1 MTPDYP
7 PPERRNSGAWLGA
20 VLLLYAVIV
29 ACGIVGFAVTLIRNA
44 I

>member
-20 VLLLYAVIV
+20 VLLLYAAIV
-29 ACGIVGFAVTLIRNA
+29 ACALVGFVVTLIRNA

>member
-29 ACGIVGFAVTLIRNA
+29 ACGIVGFFVTLIRNA

>member
-20 VLLLYAVIV
+20 VLFVYTVIV
-29 ACGIVGFAVTLIRNA
+29 ACGIVGFLAIMIRNA

>member
-1 MTPDYP
+1 MTDDYP

-20 VLLLYAVIV
+20 VLFVYAVIV
-29 ACGIVGFAVTLIRNA
+29 ACGAVGFAVTLIRNA